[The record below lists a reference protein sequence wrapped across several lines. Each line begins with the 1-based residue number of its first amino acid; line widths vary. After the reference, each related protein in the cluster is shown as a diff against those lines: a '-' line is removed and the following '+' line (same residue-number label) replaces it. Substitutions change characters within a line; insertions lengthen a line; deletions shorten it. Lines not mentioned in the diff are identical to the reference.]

1 MATNLKT
8 IYIKVPIL
16 GNPNVGK
23 TTLFHFF
30 RSQTDKHFSY
40 KTNDFVLIENVVYNN
55 YTFNIQI
62 WDNYGANTFKRINKD
77 IFQKSS
83 VAIVMYDVSDKTKKS
98 YQDIRKWVG
107 LLWENNDQKKIPIV
121 LLGNKID
128 LRDRKIPT
136 LTLQDCSEVSSELS
150 KECQTI
156 IPQIEI
162 SALTGQNCNRILFT
176 LLDEIIKFWF
186 DKFQPQFV

>member
-1 MATNLKT
+1 MAPSSKT
-8 IYIKVPIL
+8 IYLKVPIL

-30 RSQTDKHFSY
+30 RAQTDKHFSY
-40 KTNDFVLIENVVYNN
+40 KTNDFVLIENVDFNN

-62 WDNYGANTFKRINKD
+62 WDNYGANTFKRINKE

-83 VAIVMYDVSDKTKKS
+83 LSIVIYDVSDRTKKS
-98 YQDIRKWVG
+98 YEDVRKWVD
-107 LLWENNDQKKIPIV
+107 LLWENNGEKKIPII

-136 LTLQDCSEVSSELS
+136 LKLQDCSEVTSELS
-150 KECQTI
+150 QECQII
-156 IPQIEI
+156 IPQFEI
-162 SALTGQNCNRILFT
+162 SALTGQNCAKILYT
-176 LLDEIIKFWF
+176 LLDEVINFWS
-186 DKFQPQFV
+186 DKF